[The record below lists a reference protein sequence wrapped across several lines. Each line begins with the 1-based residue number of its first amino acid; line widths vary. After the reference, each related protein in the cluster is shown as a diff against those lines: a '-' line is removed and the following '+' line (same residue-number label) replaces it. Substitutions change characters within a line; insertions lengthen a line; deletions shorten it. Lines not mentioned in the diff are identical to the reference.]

1 MTQLTNQDCRHLK
14 FLSLDFHE
22 PRSSVIPLL
31 KPYSV
36 LRTGFG
42 FIRVCSKRIDTVADA
57 LYQQNLLSNK
67 KATQLSGFL
76 CSGRIWIHDSLLQK
90 NRYCGRC
97 SIDKKQKRNLIS
109 EIPLSVIRTGF
120 EPMTVCL
127 EGRCSIQLS
136 YRTNI
141 VFDCKGTIF
150 RLIEQ
155 IATAMNLILCVF
167 FLML

>member
-1 MTQLTNQDCRHLK
+1 MLNAECQKDRNEKSHLIRW
-14 FLSLDFHE
+14 L
-22 PRSSVIPLL
+22 RSNFP
-31 KPYSV
+31 
-36 LRTGFG
+36 
-42 FIRVCSKRIDTVADA
+42 
-57 LYQQNLLSNK
+57 
-67 KATQLSGFL
+67 
-76 CSGRIWIHDSLLQK
+76 
-90 NRYCGRC
+90 
-97 SIDKKQKRNLIS
+97 
-109 EIPLSVIRTGF
+109 VIRTGF